1 MKFVLVSGARPNYMK
16 IAPIVWA
23 IRRFNRRG
31 EAQIQSVLV
40 HTGQH
45 YDPQLFDVF
54 FRELDLPAPDYS
66 LDVGSGSHTYQT
78 ARVMERLEPIL
89 QQERPDLVVVV
100 GDVNST
106 VAAALTAAKL
116 GIPLAHIE
124 AGLRS
129 FDRTMPEEINRMVTD
144 TLSDYLFVTE
154 ESGKQNL
161 LREGVDAKKIFFVG
175 NVMIDSLQQSRHLW
189 ECSTVHETLGVRKGE
204 YGVVTLHRPANVDDG
219 ETLHALMQALAEVS
233 KRLPIIFP
241 VHPRTRKRLES
252 LNGRL
257 SGLRFDSQRV
267 NGRNLYCVEP
277 LGYLDFMALIAGAR
291 IVLTDSGGIQEE
303 TTFLNIPCLTLREN
317 TERPVTVTHGTNRV
331 IGTSPAAIVQEA
343 ARILERPLPTLAP
356 PPLWEGQAAERI
368 VSVLL
373 ERLGRDEPGS

>member
-189 ECSTVHETLGVRKGE
+189 ECSTVHETLGVRRGE